1 MVPADRTMY
10 RVSDQII
17 DQGMD
22 LLDRLRVEERPEP
35 VKLLKGSYPTQ
46 DAWKAAM
53 AKLKAT
59 SKGTVSIKLGMETQD
74 VKSTP
79 HGEPWYDYLQKIQ
92 AAKLEGPEEISKVET
107 LYDYLNDPYNKPKE
121 GESGQKVQWWRLKE
135 GEWDRI
141 DLLHTRFE
149 DNDWYPGTAGIPV
162 DEIAEYRLKL
172 NQAGRLD
179 NETKNAIICA
189 VKNHSNADQGR
200 ALIRPI
206 LEKVTSTASTKT
218 IHEVGDEWAP
228 KTKSAIEAAEK
239 NKAYEEAKAAEKAE
253 EEKEAA
259 RAAAASS

>member
-1 MVPADRTMY
+1 MY

-22 LLDRLRVEERPEP
+22 LLDDLRSEQRPEP
-35 VKLLKGSYPTQ
+35 TKLLKGSYPTQ

-74 VKSTP
+74 VKTTP
-79 HGEPWYDYLQKIQ
+79 HGEPWYDYPQKIQ
-92 AAKLEGPEEISKVET
+92 AAKLEGPEEVSKVET
-107 LYDYLNDPYNKPKE
+107 LYDFLNDPYNKPKE

-141 DLLHTRFE
+141 DLLHTRLE

-172 NQAGRLD
+172 NQAGILS
-179 NETKNAIICA
+179 NEIKNAIIFG

-200 ALIRPI
+200 ALIPPI
-206 LEKVTSTASTKT
+206 LEKISSTASAKMSDD
-218 IHEVGDEWAP
+218 VVKEWNP
-228 KTKSAIEAAEK
+228 KTKTAMAAVEI

-259 RAAAASS
+259 RTAAASS

>member
-22 LLDRLRVEERPEP
+22 LLDELRSEQRPEP
-35 VKLLKGSYPTQ
+35 TKLLKGSYPTQ

-53 AKLKAT
+53 AKLKVA

-92 AAKLEGPEEISKVET
+92 AAKPEGPEEISKVET
-107 LYDYLNDPYNKPKE
+107 LYDFLNDPYNKPKE

-162 DEIAEYRLKL
+162 DEIAGYRMKL
-172 NQAGRLD
+172 DSLGDLD
-179 NETKNAIICA
+179 METKNAIIKEI
-189 VKNHSNADQGR
+189 KNHPIADQGR
-200 ALIRPI
+200 ALFQPI
-206 LEKVTSTASTKT
+206 LDKCSTRQGKIDVIKEWQPKTRSGIAYAEKV
-218 IHEVGDEWAP
+218 
-228 KTKSAIEAAEK
+228 
-239 NKAYEEAKAAEKAE
+239 KAAEE
-253 EEKEAA
+253 
-259 RAAAASS
+259 AAAAERAASSSQSGT